1 MTSRVESDAAS
12 QLACAPVSS
21 ASRSRRE
28 QAVDAAA
35 HIFSRF
41 GYHGAGTRAIA
52 EVLGIKVPSLYTY
65 FKSKDDA
72 LEQVCLV
79 GIEQPLTY
87 LREARYA
94 ETGFSDRIHRFFRSH
109 RDHLQKDSDYVSV
122 FMNERRYLT
131 PEGTARL
138 NALARQVKVEFEVIF
153 SEAKAEGAMDSAIDV
168 RMARLIAIGVLRN
181 ITQFHLEGPI
191 REFDRFVHNS
201 AEHLLRGLAP
211 RQGQDASGL

>member
-1 MTSRVESDAAS
+1 MTSV
-12 QLACAPVSS
+12 APRQPVKLQ
-21 ASRSRRE
+21 ARLTVPRGSRRR
-28 QAVDAAA
+28 QAIDAAA
-35 HIFSRF
+35 RVFARS

-79 GIEQPLTY
+79 GIEQPLAY
-87 LREARYA
+87 LREARVS
-94 ETGFSDRIHRFFRSH
+94 ETGFRERIHRFFRSH
-109 RDHLQKDSDYVSV
+109 RENLHRNSHYVSV

-131 PEGTARL
+131 AEGTARL
-138 NALARQVKVEFEVIF
+138 NAFARDVKIEFEAIF
-153 SEAKAEGAMDSAIDV
+153 ADAMAEGTMDTAIDP

-191 REFDRFVHNS
+191 RDFDRFVYNS

-211 RQGQDASGL
+211 PQQAGAAWL